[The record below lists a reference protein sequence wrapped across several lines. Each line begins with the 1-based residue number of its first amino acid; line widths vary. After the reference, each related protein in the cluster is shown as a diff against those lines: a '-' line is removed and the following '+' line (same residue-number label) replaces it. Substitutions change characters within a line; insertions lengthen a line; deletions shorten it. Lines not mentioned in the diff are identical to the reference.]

1 MSVWRRLQRI
11 GKKAA
16 KFQFTASL
24 QELCIECSSQYK
36 PGTLLVVWSRRS
48 RRYTSKPI
56 DCQQSEENTN
66 AYNHVWSMPENVEFT
81 TTLYRSE
88 KALQFEEKEWICQ
101 IEEVGGATQARFA
114 GPTVR
119 RRVLATRQIELSEF
133 ASGIP
138 TQTSLKI
145 QLRLASK
152 KLVSASLLITLHSVI
167 LKEGDATDE
176 DMISLASVMS
186 LSRAGSFNV
195 GSGLTINDVGGVGSV
210 SPSFQRFCSTRYPP
224 GYGAKLSA
232 SLGGSTF
239 HTDLSKL
246 TAKLQALQH
255 VPDEAETENESEQHE
270 TEGTKSNDLSAVQSN
285 VQTNAD
291 SFKGDTKPPPTVV
304 PTTSLPNVTE
314 SRSLFNRDSKTTAGR
329 SGQDL
334 LAWCQEVTRD
344 CPMVHIT
351 DLTTSFQ
358 SGLAFCAILHHYYP
372 DKIDMNSL
380 SKNTPVDNCRL
391 AFDVASKLG
400 IPRVLDPVE
409 LTLPTRPPDLL
420 SVMTYL
426 HQMRMH
432 CCGPPPAEVS
442 KPVVGILQGNGV
454 IPCSPARRPSMGSE
468 QVLTSRSPRP
478 TSATRRCS
486 TENVGSPTATDA
498 PSELASSNRKSSA
511 TMRYEHM
518 LSKARQLL
526 EQTRSQQQQQ
536 SLAHLPYTDALPPL
550 ASTRKPRPHSTFGMP
565 NCGTIEKVKSSS
577 GPDGSAETR
586 QTPRHSSTK
595 RRKTPRALMRFNSD
609 GTICMP
615 NGTSAATGGSTTSAV
630 ATAGPQSPSPRKAV
644 ISNSF
649 TSTDGVK
656 VLHLKLSQLNLFA
669 SGRGSTAPVPIRIG
683 EHHFSAKTSSSPT
696 VTRNVI
702 RVEPEN
708 SDTLHRPNPVD
719 SKPPTN
725 RAVPS
730 TTMAEQPPALSNYI
744 KNEQDELDRAQQELD
759 QEAADLEQRLRHHMK
774 SAPGTAAEEELL
786 RRWFVLVS
794 RKSALIHRGHQLS
807 IMEKEDDLKKKI
819 EMLQEELRR
828 VLSIEEFMKTD
839 SDRRREELLLRD
851 LVNLINERDD
861 MIKELDLHEQAL
873 AEDLQHEQ
881 RANINAHFVSRDRSD
896 RCVIQ

>member
-36 PGTLLVVWSRRS
+36 PGTVLVVWSRRS

-101 IEEVGGATQARFA
+101 IEEVGGAAQARFA

-195 GSGLTINDVGGVGSV
+195 GSGLTVNDVGGVGSV

-239 HTDLSKL
+239 HTDLGKL

-270 TEGTKSNDLSAVQSN
+270 TEGNKCNDLSAVQSD
-285 VQTNAD
+285 VQINAD
-291 SFKGDTKPPPTVV
+291 SPKGDTKPPPTVV
-304 PTTSLPNVTE
+304 PTASLPNVTE
-314 SRSLFNRDSKTTAGR
+314 SQSPFNTDSKTTAGR

-334 LAWCQEVTRD
+334 LVWCQEVTRD

-380 SKNTPVDNCRL
+380 SKNNPVDNCRL

-420 SVMTYL
+420 SMMTYL

-432 CCGPPPAEVS
+432 CCGPPPAEVP
-442 KPVVGILQGNGV
+442 KPVVGILQGNGI
-454 IPCSPARRPSMGSE
+454 IPCHLDLRPQTDGVARRMLGLPLQPMHPLNS
-468 QVLTSRSPRP
+468 L
-478 TSATRRCS
+478 RRI
-486 TENVGSPTATDA
+486 E
-498 PSELASSNRKSSA
+498 RQSSA
-511 TMRYEHM
+511 SMRYEHM

-526 EQTRSQQQQQ
+526 EQTRSQHQQQ

-565 NCGTIEKVKSSS
+565 NCGPLEKVKSSS
-577 GPDGSAETR
+577 GPDGSAETH
-586 QTPRHSSTK
+586 QTTRHSST
-595 RRKTPRALMRFNSD
+595 R
-609 GTICMP
+609 TICMP
-615 NGTSAATGGSTTSAV
+615 NGTSAATGGSTASAV
-630 ATAGPQSPSPRKAV
+630 TTTGPQSPSPRKAV

-708 SDTLHRPNPVD
+708 SDTLHRLNPVD
-719 SKPPTN
+719 SKQPST

-730 TTMAEQPPALSNYI
+730 TTMVEQPPALSNYI

-851 LVNLINERDD
+851 LVKLINERDD
-861 MIKELDLHEQAL
+861 MIKELDLNEQAL

-881 RANINAHFVSRDRSD
+881 CANINAHFVSRDRSD

>member
-1 MSVWRRLQRI
+1 MSVHLLFILMCKSGVTTMHPAWHSTPSVGLV
-11 GKKAA
+11 
-16 KFQFTASL
+16 S
-24 QELCIECSSQYK
+24 CICLLF
-36 PGTLLVVWSRRS
+36 TLLIPFSS
-48 RRYTSKPI
+48 PLP
-56 DCQQSEENTN
+56 
-66 AYNHVWSMPENVEFT
+66 AVE
-81 TTLYRSE
+81 
-88 KALQFEEKEWICQ
+88 
-101 IEEVGGATQARFA
+101 
-114 GPTVR
+114 
-119 RRVLATRQIELSEF
+119 
-133 ASGIP
+133 
-138 TQTSLKI
+138 
-145 QLRLASK
+145 
-152 KLVSASLLITLHSVI
+152 
-167 LKEGDATDE
+167 
-176 DMISLASVMS
+176 
-186 LSRAGSFNV
+186 
-195 GSGLTINDVGGVGSV
+195 
-210 SPSFQRFCSTRYPP
+210 
-224 GYGAKLSA
+224 
-232 SLGGSTF
+232 
-239 HTDLSKL
+239 
-246 TAKLQALQH
+246 
-255 VPDEAETENESEQHE
+255 
-270 TEGTKSNDLSAVQSN
+270 
-285 VQTNAD
+285 
-291 SFKGDTKPPPTVV
+291 TKPPPTVA
-304 PTTSLPNVTE
+304 PTTSLPNVAE
-314 SRSLFNRDSKTTAGR
+314 SRSLTNRDSKTTAGR

-372 DKIDMNSL
+372 DKIDLNGL
-380 SKNTPVDNCRL
+380 SKNTPVENCRL
-391 AFDVASKLG
+391 AFVVASKLG

-420 SVMTYL
+420 SMMTYL
-426 HQMRMH
+426 HQMRMR
-432 CCGPPPAEVS
+432 CCGPPPAEVP

-468 QVLTSRSPRP
+468 QVLTSRTPRP

-486 TENVGSPTATDA
+486 TENVGSPTATNA
-498 PSELASSNRKSSA
+498 PSELASSNRKNSA
-511 TMRYEHM
+511 SMRYEHM

-526 EQTRSQQQQQ
+526 EQTRSQHQQQ

-565 NCGTIEKVKSSS
+565 NCGPLEKVKSSS
-577 GPDGSAETR
+577 GPDGNAETH
-586 QTPRHSSTK
+586 QTARHSSTK
-595 RRKTPRALMRFNSD
+595 RKKTPRALMRFNSD

-615 NGTSAATGGSTTSAV
+615 NGTSAATGGSTTSAM
-630 ATAGPQSPSPRKAV
+630 ATTGPQSPSPRRAV

-719 SKPPTN
+719 SKPPST

-730 TTMAEQPPALSNYI
+730 TTMVEQLPALSNYI

-759 QEAADLEQRLRHHMK
+759 REAADLEQRLRHHMK

-794 RKSALIHRGHQLS
+794 RKSALIHREHQLS

-819 EMLQEELRR
+819 EMLQEEVRR

-851 LVNLINERDD
+851 LVKLINERDD
-861 MIKELDLHEQAL
+861 MIKELDLQEQAL
-873 AEDLQHEQ
+873 AEELQHEQ